1 MEFFILFS
9 RIFTTEFVIAFAVY
23 NAISVLFLGVDIMVM
38 RSIFTQA
45 SVQLMTL
52 VLFLDLCYGA
62 YSQHLFKET
71 IVFFLYRYI
80 VVPLFLSL
88 FA

>member
-9 RIFTTEFVIAFAVY
+9 RIVTTEFVIAFAVY

-45 SVQLMTL
+45 SVQLMTF
-52 VLFLDLCYGA
+52 VLFLDLCCGA

-71 IVFFLYRYI
+71 MVFFLYGTLLVRC
-80 VVPLFLSL
+80 F
-88 FA
+88 